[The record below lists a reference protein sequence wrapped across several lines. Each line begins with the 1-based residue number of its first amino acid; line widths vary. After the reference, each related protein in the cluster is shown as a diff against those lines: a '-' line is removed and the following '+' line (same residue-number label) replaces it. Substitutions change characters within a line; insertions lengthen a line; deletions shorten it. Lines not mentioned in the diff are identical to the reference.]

1 MVDNTDRRQVEA
13 SLPDD
18 DCFSEGRF
26 RTIFDHTFQFTW
38 LLKPDGTLLE
48 ANQTALEF
56 GGLQAADVIGREFWE
71 ALWWQVTPQI
81 QRRLKTAIASAAL
94 GSFIRYEVEVKGDG
108 DQVVTIDFS
117 LKPVKDGDQVI
128 LLIAEGRD
136 ISERKRL
143 EETTI
148 RSRDFY
154 LTLFEDFPALVWRS
168 GLEQERNYFNRPWL
182 VFTGR
187 TIEQEMGDGW
197 AQGIYPDD
205 LEQCL
210 KTYLHAFKVRQPF
223 EMEYRLRRYDGEYRW
238 LVDQGRPLYDLK
250 NKFTG
255 FIGWCYDITESKQ
268 AEEALKQAKEASE
281 AANRAKSEFLANMS
295 HELRTPLNG
304 ILGYAHILKREK
316 NLTAKQQDGLSIIQ
330 QCGDH
335 LLALIND
342 ILDLSKIE
350 ARKMEIQLSDIRL
363 PELLDNIAEIFLIGA
378 EQKNISFSYT
388 ASPLPALV
396 RGDEQKLRQI
406 LINLLGNAV
415 KFTET
420 GGVVFRVSYV
430 EPETEDY
437 SQSLSSKIRFQVEDT
452 GIGIAS
458 DKLTEIF
465 LPFHQIDNNH
475 HRVEGTG
482 LGLAISQKLARLMG
496 STLEVKS
503 TPSVGSVFWLELD
516 LPEVLEATEIT
527 EARRNIIGFKGER
540 RKVLVADDNRENR
553 SVLVHLL
560 EPLGFEIVEA
570 TDGNDCL
577 HKAHEFKPDVILMD
591 LTMPVMDGFETARQI
606 RQSID
611 IKDTVI
617 ITTSASVFDYNQ
629 QQSAEAGCDDFIP
642 KPVCVKSLLERLQ
655 MHLKLEWIYEQN
667 EVERVE
673 DEKDIQTSDL
683 VIPPENSAILLEFA
697 RRGNIGGILEQ
708 AARLEQLDNKFMPF
722 VSELRQLAKGF
733 QVKQIQE
740 LLKTYIL
747 KNE

>member
-1 MVDNTDRRQVEA
+1 MVNNTDPRQVEA
-13 SLPDD
+13 SLHE
-18 DCFSEGRF
+18 SERRF
-26 RTIFDHTFQFTW
+26 HTIFDNTFQFTW

-48 ANQTALEF
+48 ANQTALDF
-56 GGLQAADVIGREFWE
+56 GGLQAAAVVGRPFWE

-81 QRRLKTAIASAAL
+81 QRRLRTAIASAAF
-94 GSFIRYEVEVKGDG
+94 GSFIRYEVEVKGNG

-117 LKPVKDGDQVI
+117 LKPIKNESGQVI
-128 LLIAEGRD
+128 LLISEGRD

-197 AQGIYPDD
+197 AQGIHPDD

-210 KTYLHAFKVRQPF
+210 KTYVHAFKVRQPF

-250 NKFTG
+250 GKFTG

-304 ILGYAHILKREK
+304 ILGYAYILKCEK
-316 NLTAKQQDGLSIIQ
+316 NLTAKQQDGLNIIQ

-350 ARKMEIQLSDIRL
+350 ARKMDVQIGDVRL
-363 PELLDNIAEIFLIGA
+363 PELLNNIAEIFLIGA
-378 EQKNISFSYT
+378 EKKNISFSYT
-388 ASPLPALV
+388 PSSLPALV
-396 RGDEQKLRQI
+396 QGDEQKLRQI

-415 KFTET
+415 KFTEN
-420 GGVVFRVSYV
+420 GGVVFKVGYV
-430 EPETEDY
+430 EPGTEG
-437 SQSLSSKIRFQVEDT
+437 SAQALRPKIRFQVEDT
-452 GIGIAS
+452 GIGIAP

-465 LPFHQIDNNH
+465 LPFHQINNSH
-475 HRVEGTG
+475 YRVEGTG
-482 LGLAISQKLARLMG
+482 LGLAISQKLAKLMG

-503 TPSVGSVFWLELD
+503 TLSIGSVFWLDLD
-516 LPEVLEATEIT
+516 LPEVLKATKVVGT
-527 EARRNIIGFKGER
+527 GRNIVGFKGER

-553 SVLVHLL
+553 SVLVDLL
-560 EPLGFEIVEA
+560 EPLGFQIVQA
-570 TDGNDCL
+570 ADGNDCL
-577 HKAHEFKPDVILMD
+577 CKAHEFKPDVILMD
-591 LTMPVMDGFETARQI
+591 LTMPVMDGFEAARRI
-606 RQSID
+606 RQSTN
-611 IKDTVI
+611 IKDIVI

-629 QQSAEAGCDDFIP
+629 QQSAEAGCNDFIP
-642 KPVCVKSLLERLQ
+642 KPICVKNLLERLQ
-655 MHLKLEWIYEQN
+655 IHLNLEWLYEQS
-667 EVERVE
+667 EVDQME
-673 DEKDIQTSDL
+673 DENKDSFQVSNL
-683 VIPPENSAILLEFA
+683 VIPPEDSAILFEFA

-708 AARLEQLDNKFMPF
+708 AARLEQLDNRFRPF

-733 QVKQIQE
+733 QVKQLQE
-740 LLKTYIL
+740 FLKTHIL
-747 KNE
+747 EHE

>member
-1 MVDNTDRRQVEA
+1 MGNNTDRRQVEA
-13 SLPDD
+13 SLHE
-18 DCFSEGRF
+18 SEGRF

-38 LLKPDGTLLE
+38 LLKPDGKLLE
-48 ANQTALEF
+48 ANQTALDF
-56 GGLQAADVIGREFWE
+56 GGLQAADVVGREFWE

-81 QRRLKTAIASAAL
+81 QRRLRTAITSAAL

-108 DQVVTIDFS
+108 DRVVTIDFS
-117 LKPVKDGDQVI
+117 LKPVKDEGSQVI

-205 LEQCL
+205 LDQCL
-210 KTYLHAFKVRQPF
+210 KTYVHAFKVRQPF

-250 NKFTG
+250 GKFTG

-304 ILGYAHILKREK
+304 ILGYAYILKREK
-316 NLTAKQQDGLSIIQ
+316 NLTTKQQDGLSIIQ

-350 ARKMEIQLSDIRL
+350 ARKMEIQLSDIRF

-388 ASPLPALV
+388 SSPLPALV

-420 GGVVFRVSYV
+420 GGVVFKVSYV
-430 EPETEDY
+430 DLGAEDY
-437 SQSLSSKIRFQVEDT
+437 SQSLSPKIRFQVEDT

-458 DKLTEIF
+458 NKLTEIF
-465 LPFHQIDNNH
+465 LPFHQIDNSH
-475 HRVEGTG
+475 RRVEGTG

-503 TPSVGSVFWLELD
+503 TLGVGSVFWLDLD
-516 LPEVLEATEIT
+516 LPEVLEATKTT
-527 EARRNIIGFKGER
+527 ETGGNIIGFKGER
-540 RKVLVADDNRENR
+540 CKVLVADDNRENR

-560 EPLGFEIVEA
+560 EPLGFQILEA

-577 HKAHEFKPDVILMD
+577 RKAHESKPDVILMD
-591 LTMPVMDGFETARQI
+591 LTMPIMNGFEATRQI
-606 RQSID
+606 RQSIN

-617 ITTSASVFDYNQ
+617 IATSASVFDYNQ

-642 KPVCVKSLLERLQ
+642 KPVCVKNLLNRLQ
-655 MHLKLEWIYEQN
+655 THLQLEWIYEQD
-667 EVERVE
+667 EVEE
-673 DEKDIQTSDL
+673 TKNEKDVQNSNL
-683 VIPPENSAILLEFA
+683 VIPLENSAILLEFA

-708 AARLEQLDNKFMPF
+708 AARLEQLDNKFIPF

-733 QVKQIQE
+733 QIKQIQE
-740 LLKTYIL
+740 FLKTYIL